1 MTNERKEPV
10 MTAAELVRET
20 DRVGDMLGLNR
31 RAEALVPKTKDGR
44 RALALLACQ
53 EKRLQSLHRRLLEA
67 ALVEL
72 LWQYWGCVEGTDTAY
87 VVRQLI
93 VDIGTRGND

>member
-1 MTNERKEPV
+1 

-31 RAEALVPKTKDGR
+31 RAEALVPKTKNGR

-53 EKRLQSLHRRLLEA
+53 EKRLQSLHRRFLEA

-72 LWQYWGCVEGTDTAY
+72 LWEYMDCVEGTGTGY

-93 VDIGTRGND
+93 VDLGAKQ

>member
-1 MTNERKEPV
+1 
-10 MTAAELVRET
+10 MTAAELIRET
-20 DRVGDMLGLNR
+20 DRICDMLGLNQ

-72 LWQYWGCVEGTDTAY
+72 LWEYMDCVEGTDAGY

-93 VDIGTRGND
+93 ADIGIVNDE

>member
-1 MTNERKEPV
+1 

-20 DRVGDMLGLNR
+20 DRVGEMLGLTRNV
-31 RAEALVPKTKDGR
+31 EALVPKTRNGR
-44 RALALLACQ
+44 RALGLLACQ

-67 ALVEL
+67 SLVEL
-72 LWQYWGCVEGTDTAY
+72 LWDYMDCVEGTDTGY

-93 VDIGTRGND
+93 ADIGAGQ